1 MKAPSF
7 KIGNHR
13 LFSGLKNLGYSVRE
27 NDRVRRSEPIPMV
40 VKSHICDWPKC
51 GKAFTRAEHLRRH
64 SLNHEAPRSGYTCE
78 RCSVHFNRPD
88 LLSQCFPN
96 AVTAKADTEIAR
108 HTMRHAKRDEEAGG
122 PGLGIL
128 ETRKRTRRA
137 PNGTIVTNP
146 VKRQNRKAISN
157 RRTRSVS
164 HTSFESASDENAGLI
179 ESHHCPHGAPVSP
192 PSSAHLEGRDQHSDI
207 GISDGDA
214 LLAPMMPGG
223 PYEPYVE
230 PIPGQFDAADGS
242 WGTSP
247 FGDMFTTDTG
257 MYISAV

>member
-1 MKAPSF
+1 M
-7 KIGNHR
+7 
-13 LFSGLKNLGYSVRE
+13 
-27 NDRVRRSEPIPMV
+27 
-40 VKSHICDWPKC
+40 KSHICDWPNC

-64 SLNHEAPRSGYTCE
+64 SLNHEEPRSGYTCE

-96 AVTAKADTEIAR
+96 AITASADTQTAR
-108 HTMRHAKRDEEAGG
+108 HMMRHAKRDEEAGG

-137 PNGTIVTNP
+137 PNGTIVTKP
-146 VKRQNRKAISN
+146 AKRQARKAISN
-157 RRTRSVS
+157 RHTRSVS
-164 HTSFESASDENAGLI
+164 HTSFEIASEGNAGLI
-179 ESHHCPHGAPVSP
+179 ESHDYPHRAPVSP
-192 PSSAHLEGRDQHSDI
+192 PSSAHLEGHDQHSDI
-207 GISDGDA
+207 GISDEDA

-242 WGTSP
+242 WDTSP
-247 FGDMFTTDTG
+247 FGDMFTADTG
-257 MYISAV
+257 MYISVVWKKMATLTGRFPSNGFQHAFCSHSQLQLALRCLLSG